1 MIEPQSV
8 RQHKQNIE
16 PEWLQAPEL
25 VHSCN
30 TSSPPGDEFGFFIA
44 LPPAIAG
51 GLALWG
57 LIVWALL

>member
-1 MIEPQSV
+1 MISLHKHHEKQS
-8 RQHKQNIE
+8 IE
-16 PEWLQAPEL
+16 PERLQAPEL

-30 TSSPPGDEFGFFIA
+30 TSSPGDEFGFFKS
-44 LPPAIAG
+44 LPLAIAG